1 VSVCAIETCNRPVP
15 DTSFI
20 CPPCGAKLRA
30 ALERVPDDVT
40 PPALVD
46 GGRRRAIDGGRTV
59 YGIASSLVHA
69 IQRET
74 RVARDTDD
82 PTPYAIREMP
92 LPYDPAASEILNVL
106 ADTMTF
112 WAISIA
118 DQRGIDYPA
127 ANPEALSWFL
137 AGQVD
142 WLRAQAAG
150 AEAFDELTA
159 AIRAA
164 ERATDRPAERRY
176 AGPCTARIPT
186 DEPNPTGI
194 PHAIAPDLWQECGTD
209 LYAREGR
216 DQVVCPT
223 CGTEYPLAARREW
236 LRELAAERLLP
247 AAELCRAIDG
257 LGRPVSLNTFKS
269 WVKRDQLVPRGHIP
283 GYLGREVAIYR
294 VGDVIALVE
303 AAAARR
309 EVMAG

>member
-20 CPPCGAKLRA
+20 CPPCGARLRA

-40 PPALVD
+40 PPGMVSD
-46 GGRRRAIDGGRTV
+46 GRGGMRQATDGGRTV

-82 PTPYAIREMP
+82 ATPYAIREMP
-92 LPYDPAASEILNVL
+92 LPYDPGASEILAVL

-118 DQRGIDYPA
+118 DQRGVDYPA

-142 WLRAQAAG
+142 WLRAQHAG
-150 AEAFDELTA
+150 AEAFDELNA

-176 AGPCTARIPT
+176 AGPCTAMYDPSNDGR
-186 DEPNPTGI
+186 E
-194 PHAIAPDLWQECGTD
+194 QVCGTD

-216 DQVVCPT
+216 DQVACPT
-223 CGTEYPLAARREW
+223 CGTEYPLTARREW

-269 WVKRDQLVPRGHIP
+269 WVKRDQLIPRGHIP

-309 EVMAG
+309 EAMAG